1 MSTSF
6 YSEALLVCSALLT
19 VCNNIGTAGEFM
31 LEAYKPQ
38 AYTET
43 IGGRSMAS
51 AGCEP
56 ILHMRDFQ
64 KSGQMPER
72 LVQDVLFRAGQHDSA
87 IFS

>member
-1 MSTSF
+1 MRMLASPLLGSD
-6 YSEALLVCSALLT
+6 ALVLCSALLT
-19 VCNNIGTAGEFM
+19 VCNYIGTAGEFM

-64 KSGQMPER
+64 RSGQMPER
-72 LVQDVLFRAGQHDSA
+72 LVQDILCRAGQH
-87 IFS
+87 

>member
-1 MSTSF
+1 MRMLASSLLC
-6 YSEALLVCSALLT
+6 SAALVPCSALLT
-19 VCNNIGTAGEFM
+19 VCNYIGTAGEFM

-64 KSGQMPER
+64 RSGQIPEG
-72 LVQDVLFRAGQHDSA
+72 LVQDILRSAGQH
-87 IFS
+87 